1 MAEISADRDGCVRR
15 RCVDCGRHFASSI
28 EQRDTYWCP
37 YCGSE
42 RSWDSWFTPAQ
53 QKYLD
58 DALAE
63 NVLVTAYQE
72 VEHVLNE
79 LALDS
84 EGVVVNSQW
93 RDQSETHPPL
103 LEPTVDLTAF
113 SVSCHPGAKLK
124 LEPDWSSAVLCHL
137 CGGKAQSTRTPLGRV
152 RLRRRES

>member
-1 MAEISADRDGCVRR
+1 MAEISADGDGCVRR
-15 RCVDCGRHFASSI
+15 KCVDCGRHFASSI

-63 NVLVTAYQE
+63 NVLVAAYQE

-84 EGVVVNSQW
+84 EGIVVNSKW
-93 RDQSETHPPL
+93 RDQPAPCPPM
-103 LEPTVDLTAF
+103 LEPTVDLATVP
-113 SVSCHPGAKLK
+113 VSCHPGAKLK
-124 LEPDWSSAVLCHL
+124 LEPGWANAVACHL
-137 CGGKAQSTRTPLGRV
+137 CGTKAQKTQTVLGR
-152 RLRRRES
+152 LRMRRQEP